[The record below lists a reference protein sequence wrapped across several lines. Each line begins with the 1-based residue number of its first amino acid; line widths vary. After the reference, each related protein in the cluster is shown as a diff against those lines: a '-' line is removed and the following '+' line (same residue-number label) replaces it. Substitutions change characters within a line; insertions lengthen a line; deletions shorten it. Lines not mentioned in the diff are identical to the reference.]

1 MRKYFHIILV
11 ICVCAG
17 FGLFFLLHNKGSQ
30 KKYIAFYSL
39 SNETVQAFQTV
50 LKDRFSDIEQQFEW
64 RIIDP
69 AVPVSAFIEQNPKTA
84 FVISSDN
91 KSLFEARSFFIRH
104 KEETFQPLP
113 STFFNNIFVNDAAD
127 RFYAFPLLI
136 NPVKLS
142 CNAVIA
148 DKLGLYSYISLED
161 FERLPQAAQ
170 GTSVHFPFICAGGED
185 ETLFALIS
193 AVAAMHGN
201 TIKPEDFAALSKDAD
216 LRTAC
221 PPVLKAALETLVAW
235 RVQGLLHPEWYRLI
249 QGDIEVFM
257 KFNSTALAA
266 LPLSS
271 SRQLSREELE
281 HYITMQL
288 PLPQALNR
296 KNMPADVI
304 VWAQTAPH
312 GNKSASDSPLI
323 TEICNFLY
331 LQETNEAL
339 ARATGLAPVFS
350 SAQTTDAEASSGRY
364 WVASSN
370 MVLPFFDNCVCTTA
384 TEKIQLAESIR
395 RYLEVNG
402 VGY

>member
-1 MRKYFHIILV
+1 MLRNR
-11 ICVCAG
+11 G
-17 FGLFFLLHNKGSQ
+17 PQ

-69 AVPVSAFIEQNPKTA
+69 AVSISAFMEQNPKTA

-113 STFFNNIFVNDAAD
+113 STFLNNVFVNDEAD
-127 RFYAFPLLI
+127 RFYAFPLLL
-136 NPVKLS
+136 NPIKLS
-142 CNAVIA
+142 CNAAIA
-148 DKLGLYSYISLED
+148 EQLRLHSYIAWED
-161 FERLPQAAQ
+161 FDRLSQAVK
-170 GTSVHFPFICAGGED
+170 GTSVQFPFICAGGEN
-185 ETLFALIS
+185 ETLFAMIS
-193 AVAAMHGN
+193 AVVAMQGN
-201 TIKPEDFAALSKDAD
+201 TIKPEDFAALGKDAD

-221 PPVLKAALETLVAW
+221 PPVLKTALETLGAW

-271 SRQLSREELE
+271 SRQLGREELE
-281 HYITMQL
+281 NYITMQI
-288 PLPQALNR
+288 PLPQTLNR

-304 VWAQTAPH
+304 VWAQAVPYSNTT
-312 GNKSASDSPLI
+312 ASDSPLMS
-323 TEICNFLY
+323 EIRDFLY
-331 LQETNEAL
+331 LQETDETL
-339 ARATGLAPVFS
+339 ARITGLAPVFS
-350 SAQTTDAEASSGRY
+350 AAQTTDSEASSGRY
-364 WVASSN
+364 WAASSN
-370 MVLPFFDNCVCTTA
+370 MVLPFFDNCVCTTSA
-384 TEKIQLAESIR
+384 EKLQLAESIR